1 MFGTFRADNATTFV
15 STTPEDANR
24 IVTTTIFINPVNYLN
39 FVSPHAAKY
48 EHAYYCTAFIGNFIN
63 DHVVSDGT
71 CLEGLCKHLK
81 NMREREGGRERE
93 GEGE

>member
-1 MFGTFRADNATTFV
+1 MQTGLSQRQY
-15 STTPEDANR
+15 
-24 IVTTTIFINPVNYLN
+24 PVNYLN

-48 EHAYYCTAFIGNFIN
+48 EHSYYCTAFIGNFIN

-93 GEGE
+93 RESEREKSKGEETFF